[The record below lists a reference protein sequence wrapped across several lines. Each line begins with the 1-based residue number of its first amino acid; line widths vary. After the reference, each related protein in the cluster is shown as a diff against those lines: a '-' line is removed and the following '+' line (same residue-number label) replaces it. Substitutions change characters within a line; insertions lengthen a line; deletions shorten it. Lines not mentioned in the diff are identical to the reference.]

1 MSYEEICDVITNSI
15 ATIGGMVCDG
25 AKSSCAAK
33 IAASVEAALVAVHMA
48 KKHRAFKNGEGLVKG
63 DIEETIAA
71 IGDMGRVGMKS
82 TDVEIL
88 NLMLDK
94 KKVQQS

>member
-1 MSYEEICDVITNSI
+1 
-15 ATIGGMVCDG
+15 
-25 AKSSCAAK
+25 
-33 IAASVEAALVAVHMA
+33 MA

-71 IGDMGRVGMKS
+71 IGDMGRVGMKF